1 MSHHGFP
8 ERAQR
13 AESRFGLVWTAE
25 NVIWGY
31 GYEEGR
37 LADTIVNSWIESGGH
52 RKNLLRDNT
61 YLGIGIVRGA
71 GGSVWATQLSG
82 RRQ

>member
-1 MSHHGFP
+1 MSHQGFA
-8 ERAQR
+8 ERAQP
-13 AESRFGLVWTAE
+13 AESRFGIAWTAE
-25 NVIWGY
+25 NVMWGY
-31 GYEEGR
+31 GYEEGH

-61 YLGIGIVRGA
+61 CLGIGIVRGA

-82 RRQ
+82 RRR